1 MEIVHR
7 KGASHNNADSLFRRP
22 FDEDS
27 HLGSMEDPED
37 GNAFCSYINSSGNFN
52 WNKLQMEDKDLKLV
66 NDLKAQND
74 PLPYSKDGFSTTV
87 KILLDQWETITII
100 DNILCRRFECDGGKT
115 YNQIIVPSR
124 LQKQIVKELHAGIG
138 GGHLGEQK
146 TSMKDKDRF
155 YWPGWTTDVKIMCKE
170 CVVCATKKCPS
181 KQSKALLVSIKTG
194 ASFEKVALDILGPLP
209 ATSRGNKFIM
219 VISDYCSKWT

>member
-1 MEIVHR
+1 MAGVFFLAEYDMEIVHR
-7 KGASHNNADSLFRRP
+7 KGASHNNADCLSRRP

-27 HLGSMEDPED
+27 HLGSMEDPGD

-66 NDLKAQND
+66 YDLKAQND

-87 KILLDQWETITII
+87 KILLGQWETITII
-100 DNILCRRFECDGGKT
+100 DNILCRRFVCDGGKT

-146 TSMKDKDRF
+146 TSLKVKDRF
-155 YWPGWTTDVKIMCKE
+155 YWPGWTTDVEIMCME
-170 CVVCATKKCPS
+170 C
-181 KQSKALLVSIKTG
+181 
-194 ASFEKVALDILGPLP
+194 
-209 ATSRGNKFIM
+209 
-219 VISDYCSKWT
+219 